1 MGNRCTNPRPPPY
14 KNAAEHLRGWYV
26 NNLEKNVAYR
36 VHAAS
41 YDDLLAAIAL
51 YEDKS
56 KDWQLYYDVGSET
69 KMVVGDSD
77 AYNEIPASVI
87 QLYITETPSSVRRRA
102 AQELEWSVVQAAG
115 DNARTNFMA
124 KYVGNSVSRESH
136 AIFARLLEDYSAKYL
151 PKEKCFPAH
160 Q

>member
-1 MGNRCTNPRPPPY
+1 MLLTFTGLVRER
-14 KNAAEHLRGWYV
+14 
-26 NNLEKNVAYR
+26 LEKNGVPSAPQATTIFWPR
-36 VHAAS
+36 SRCRQVKG
-41 YDDLLAAIAL
+41 LAAVL
-51 YEDKS
+51 RRRLGNEN
-56 KDWQLYYDVGSET
+56 
-69 KMVVGDSD
+69 VVGDSD
-77 AYNEIPASVI
+77 AYNEIPTSVI

-115 DNARTNFMA
+115 DNARANFMA